1 MLRQKNNK
9 VEIIWGIRHLYEV
22 QEYLIQFFLTGRLQ
36 AKSKEMKEIISK
48 ITNQAGEDFNN
59 RIADWFEKDSK
70 LIVCRQVKKIGE
82 IKIEEQKGKPLGDID
97 VLVADPKN
105 LCIKIVECKNFS
117 MARAPHQ
124 MKNELDNLFIG
135 KGKGHFSYQLASYGR
150 NCVNS

>member
-9 VEIIWGIRHLYEV
+9 IEIIWGIRHLYEV
-22 QEYLIQFFLTGRLQ
+22 QEYLIQFCLTGRLQ

-97 VLVADPKN
+97 VLVADPKK
-105 LCIKIVECKNFS
+105 L
-117 MARAPHQ
+117 Q
-124 MKNELDNLFIG
+124 
-135 KGKGHFSYQLASYGR
+135 
-150 NCVNS
+150 